1 MPPPHQKRPNK
12 KRRLEVAAAASDSD
26 ASDSDNTANQQP
38 DLEVYTLGTD
48 IYFQCDVTQK
58 SIFKLTEQVKK
69 LETRLLTKAIELPG
83 SKPSIRIFIRTD
95 GGDIHAGFSA
105 MDHLLNSKLKITTI
119 ADGLC
124 ASAGTL
130 MLLGGRK
137 RQMRKHSF
145 VLIHQ
150 LRSCFWG
157 KYTELQDE
165 MTICDQLMT
174 MLKSAYN
181 EHTNIPSKK
190 LKELMKHD
198 VYLTADECLE
208 YGIVH
213 SLACLDT
220 A

>member
-1 MPPPHQKRPNK
+1 MSPNHKVSK
-12 KRRLEVAAAASDSD
+12 KRKLEVAATASDSD
-26 ASDSDNTANQQP
+26 ASDSDNAQP
-38 DLEVYTLGTD
+38 ELEVYTVGTD

-58 SIFKLTEQVKK
+58 SIFKLIQQVKT
-69 LETRLLTKAIELPG
+69 LETKLLTKAIELPG
-83 SKPSIRIFIRTD
+83 YKPSIRIFIRTD

-165 MTICDQLMT
+165 MVICDQLMA
-174 MLKSAYN
+174 MLKSVYN
-181 EHTNIPSKK
+181 EHTNIPAKK
-190 LKELMKHD
+190 LKDLMKHD

>member
-1 MPPPHQKRPNK
+1 MSPLHQKHRPNK
-12 KRRLEVAAAASDSD
+12 KRKLEEVADSD
-26 ASDSDNTANQQP
+26 ASDSENAQP

-48 IYFQCDVTQK
+48 IYFQCDVTQQ

-83 SKPSIRIFIRTD
+83 YKPSIRIFIRTD

-124 ASAGTL
+124 ASAGSL

-150 LRSCFWG
+150 LSSSFWG
-157 KYTELQDE
+157 KYTEIQDE
-165 MTICDQLMT
+165 MVICDQLMA

-181 EHTNIPSKK
+181 EHTNIPAKK

-198 VYLTADECLE
+198 VFLTPEECLE

-213 SLACLDT
+213 SLACLDS

>member
-1 MPPPHQKRPNK
+1 MSPRPQKHLSK
-12 KRRLEVAAAASDSD
+12 KRKLEVATTSDSD
-26 ASDSDNTANQQP
+26 ASDSDNSNQQP
-38 DLEVYTLGTD
+38 DLEVYTIGTD

-58 SIFKLTEQVKK
+58 SIFKLIEQVKK
-69 LETRLLTKAIELPG
+69 LETKLFTKAIELPG
-83 SKPSIRIFIRTD
+83 YKPSIRIFIRTD
-95 GGDIHAGFSA
+95 GGDIYAGFGA

-137 RQMRKHSF
+137 RQMRKHAF
-145 VLIHQ
+145 ILIHQ
-150 LRSCFWG
+150 LTSGFWG
-157 KYTELQDE
+157 KYTEIQDE
-165 MTICDQLMT
+165 LVICTQLMD
-174 MLKSAYN
+174 MLKLAYN

-190 LKELMKHD
+190 LKDLMKHD
-198 VYLTADECLE
+198 VFLTADECLE

>member
-1 MPPPHQKRPNK
+1 MSPQCQKHPNK
-12 KRRLEVAAAASDSD
+12 KRKLEVATASESD
-26 ASDSDNTANQQP
+26 ASDSETTGQP
-38 DLEVYTLGTD
+38 DLEIYTIGTD
-48 IYFQCDVTQK
+48 IYFQCDVNQK
-58 SIFKLTEQVKK
+58 SIFKLIEHVKK
-69 LETRLLTKAIELPG
+69 LETKLLTKAIELPG
-83 SKPSIRIFIRTD
+83 YKPSIRIFIRTD

-105 MDHLLNSKLKITTI
+105 MDHLLNSRLKFTTI

-130 MLLGGRK
+130 ILLGGRK

-145 VLIHQ
+145 ILIHQ
-150 LRSCFWG
+150 LKSCFWG

-165 MTICDQLMT
+165 MTICKQLMD
-174 MLKSAYN
+174 MLKASYN

-213 SLACLDT
+213 SLACPDN